1 MTLYLNIIQ
10 ILVSIALIV
19 LLILQSKGG
28 SLSRMF
34 GGESSVYRTR
44 RGVEKTVF
52 QFTIGL
58 IVLFIIVSVISVVVS
73 R

>member
-10 ILVSIALIV
+10 ILVSVALIV

-34 GGESSVYRTR
+34 GAETSISRTR
-44 RGVEKTVF
+44 RGIEKFIFGAT
-52 QFTIGL
+52 
-58 IVLFIIVSVISVVVS
+58 IVLAILFIAVSLAYFFI
-73 R
+73 

>member
-1 MTLYLNIIQ
+1 LTLYLNIIQ

>member
-1 MTLYLNIIQ
+1 LNIIQ

>member
-1 MTLYLNIIQ
+1 LTLYLNIIQ
-10 ILVSIALIV
+10 ILVSVALIV

-34 GGESSVYRTR
+34 GAETSISRTR
-44 RGVEKTVF
+44 RGIEKTIF
-52 QFTIGL
+52 NFTIGL
-58 IVLFIIVSVISVVVS
+58 IVLFMIISVISVLVS